1 MVGMNTR
8 DALLDC
14 AERAARARGY
24 DGFSYADLASE
35 VGIRKASIH
44 HHFPTKADL
53 ALELMRRYRARFG
66 ATLAEAARADMRG
79 AERLRAFL
87 AVYRDALGGGSTACL
102 CVMFS
107 AGREALSEP
116 VLAELGRFHAE
127 TLAWL
132 RESFAR
138 AAEDGSVVEVGV
150 PEAEAAACLAL
161 VEGAQ
166 LMARAARD
174 VGLYDAA
181 VARFAAR
188 LG

>member
-1 MVGMNTR
+1 MNTR

-24 DGFSYADLASE
+24 DGFSYADLADE
-35 VGIRKASIH
+35 IGIRKASIH

-53 ALELMRRYRARFG
+53 ALELMRRYRASVFE
-66 ATLAEAARADMRG
+66 TLQRLAADEPRG
-79 AERLRAFL
+79 SGRIRGFL
-87 AVYRDALGGGSTACL
+87 AVYRAALGGGQSACL

-107 AGREALSEP
+107 AGREALSDP
-116 VLAELGRFHAE
+116 VLAELNRFHTDA
-127 TLAWL
+127 LAWL
-132 RESFAR
+132 ADAFAR
-138 AAEDGSVVEVGV
+138 ARDDGSIADLAA

-166 LMARAARD
+166 LMARAATR
-174 VGLYDAA
+174 VELFDAA
-181 VARFAAR
+181 VARLQGR

>member
-1 MVGMNTR
+1 MNTR

-35 VGIRKASIH
+35 IGIRKASIH

-53 ALELMRRYRARFG
+53 ALDLMRRYRERFIHTLGEVAR
-66 ATLAEAARADMRG
+66 DQPRG
-79 AERLRAFL
+79 ADRIRGFL
-87 AVYRDALGGGSTACL
+87 DMYRHALGGGASACL

-107 AGREALSEP
+107 AGREALSDP
-116 VLAELGRFHAE
+116 VLAELNRFHADA
-127 TLAWL
+127 LAWL
-132 RESFAR
+132 ADAFDRAR
-138 AAEDGSVVEVGV
+138 ADGSIEGLGE
-150 PEAEAAACLAL
+150 PMAEASACLAL

-166 LMARAARD
+166 LMARAATD
-174 VGLYDAA
+174 VGLFEAA
-181 VARFAAR
+181 VARLVAR

>member
-1 MVGMNTR
+1 MNTK

-35 VGIRKASIH
+35 IGIRKASIH

-53 ALELMRRYRARFG
+53 ALDLMRRYRERFFQTLEEIARV
-66 ATLAEAARADMRG
+66 TPRG
-79 AERLRAFL
+79 ADRIRGFL
-87 AVYRDALGGGSTACL
+87 DVYRQALDGGASACL

-107 AGREALSEP
+107 AGREALSDP
-116 VLAELGRFHAE
+116 VLADLNRFHTDA
-127 TLAWL
+127 LAWL
-132 RESFAR
+132 SAAFAR
-138 AAEDGSVVEVGV
+138 ARADGSIEGLAD
-150 PEAEAAACLAL
+150 PAAEAAACLAL

-166 LMARAARD
+166 LMARAATD
-174 VGLYDAA
+174 VGLFDAA
-181 VARFAAR
+181 TARLAAR